1 MKKKGSDKMRFITLE
16 SVKQSYARLTDERIL
31 EIIVNNPPD
40 WVIKEVKEN
49 NILLENKRKARES
62 LRQKGI
68 FLEFD

>member
-1 MKKKGSDKMRFITLE
+1 MRFITLE

>member
-1 MKKKGSDKMRFITLE
+1 MRFITLE
-16 SVKQSYARLTDERIL
+16 SVKQGYARLTDERIL

-40 WVIKEVKEN
+40 WVIKKVKEN

>member
-16 SVKQSYARLTDERIL
+16 SVKQGYARLTDERIL

-40 WVIKEVKEN
+40 WVIKKVKEN